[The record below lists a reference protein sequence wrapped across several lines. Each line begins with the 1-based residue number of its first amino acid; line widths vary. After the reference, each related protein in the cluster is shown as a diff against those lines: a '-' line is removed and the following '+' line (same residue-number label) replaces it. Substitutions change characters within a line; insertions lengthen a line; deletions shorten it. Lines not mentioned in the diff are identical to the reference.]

1 LHLHLQK
8 EFNLLLQYTSL
19 SNIKNIALAIYM
31 RPHSCF
37 GNLVMAQGFELVKV
51 EQVCEKKIK
60 KKNIEKHEKWK

>member
-1 LHLHLQK
+1 M
-8 EFNLLLQYTSL
+8 